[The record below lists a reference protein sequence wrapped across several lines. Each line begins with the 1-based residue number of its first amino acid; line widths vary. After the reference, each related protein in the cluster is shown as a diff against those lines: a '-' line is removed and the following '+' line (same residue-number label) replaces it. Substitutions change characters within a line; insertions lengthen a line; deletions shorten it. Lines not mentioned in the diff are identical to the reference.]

1 MAFSLTLVLALAVS
15 AAGDRT
21 LLCRPR
27 VDGDPALA
35 RAEAVTRAAASRA
48 SKLLDYGVPCQDTA
62 EAARAARR
70 AGLAH
75 AVAAVAEGRADGS
88 RYVLVLA
95 DAETEQ
101 ERAKRALEVAPGL
114 DAVKPIRTALDELLA
129 ALPPRPGPRPAHVAA
144 WSLAGAGAAV
154 LGVGAVFAFQAR
166 DAADRVEGA
175 ATPEAYTSALDELKG
190 KRRNRNLALAA
201 GGAALAA
208 GLTWRF
214 VF

>member
-1 MAFSLTLVLALAVS
+1 MAFSLTLVLALAAS
-15 AAGDRT
+15 ASGDRT

-27 VDGDPALA
+27 VEGDPALA
-35 RAEAVTRAAASRA
+35 RAEAVSRAAAGR
-48 SKLLDYGVPCQDTA
+48 SKFLDYGVPCQDAA

-70 AGLAH
+70 AGLSH

-88 RYVLVLA
+88 SYVLVLA
-95 DAETEQ
+95 DAQTEQ
-101 ERAKRALEVAPGL
+101 ERAKRALDVAPGL
-114 DAVKPIRTALDELLA
+114 DAVRPLRSALDELLE

-144 WSLAGAGAAV
+144 WSLAGAGAAA
-154 LGVGAVFAFQAR
+154 LAAGAIFAFQAR

-175 ATPEAYTSALDELKG
+175 ATPEAYTGALSDLKD
-190 KRRNRNLALAA
+190 RRRARNLTLGA

-214 VF
+214 AF

>member
-1 MAFSLTLVLALAVS
+1 MAFSLTLVLALAAS
-15 AAGDRT
+15 ASGDRT

-27 VDGDPALA
+27 IEGDPALA
-35 RAEAVTRAAASRA
+35 RAEAVSRAAASRG
-48 SKLLDYGVPCQDTA
+48 SKFLDYGVPCQDTA

-75 AVAAVAEGRADGS
+75 AVASVAEGRADGS

-95 DAETEQ
+95 DAQTEQ
-101 ERAKRALEVAPGL
+101 ERAKRSVEVAPGA
-114 DAVKPIRTALDELLA
+114 DAVRPVRSALDELLKS
-129 ALPPRPGPRPAHVAA
+129 LPPRPGPKPAHVAA
-144 WSLAGAGAAV
+144 WSIAGAGAAA
-154 LGVGAVFAFQAR
+154 LAAGAVLAFQAR

-175 ATPEAYTSALDELKG
+175 TSPEAYTGALHELSG
-190 KRRNRNLALAA
+190 KRRARNATLAA
-201 GGAALAA
+201 GGGALAA